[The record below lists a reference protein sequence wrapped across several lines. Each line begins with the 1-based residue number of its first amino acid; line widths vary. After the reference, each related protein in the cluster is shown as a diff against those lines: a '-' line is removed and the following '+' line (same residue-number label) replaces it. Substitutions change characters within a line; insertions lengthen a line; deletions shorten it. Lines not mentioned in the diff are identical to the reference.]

1 MRIHRRLLAVA
12 ALAVLAASAGAASLT
27 SAAPS
32 PARLRA
38 FEGCPSFLAYVRK
51 EALPLVGPSGLGSGV
66 VGIGATAPPGPA
78 RDAVAGAQR
87 ADADF
92 SGTNVQEEG
101 VDEPDL
107 VKTDG
112 RTLFVVSDGRVSALD
127 VRSRRPKLLDSLR
140 LDAGWAHELLL
151 DRSRLIV
158 LSQGTPMPMPID
170 GGVGI
175 RAPRW
180 PYPSKT
186 ELTEVDVSRPDRLR
200 VLRTLELD
208 GGYLT
213 ARLVGHVAR
222 VVLSSPIGQDLPFVA
237 PGSPGAAETAR
248 ATEQNRAVVQSAGA
262 RSWLPSR
269 TLRGPKG
276 RILDSGP
283 IVQCRNV
290 RRPTGFSGLGMVT
303 VLTVDLA
310 RGLDPIDA
318 DAIVSDGRVVYASR
332 SSLYVATDR
341 FDPRAAD
348 GRPVADGVTTAIHRF
363 DISSPT
369 QTSYH
374 GSATFAGVL
383 LNQWSLS
390 EWNGTLRVAST
401 EQPVWWGGPQTES
414 QTTVTTFGQRK
425 GALARLGSVGGLG
438 NGERVYAVRF
448 IGDTGYVVTFRQV
461 DPLYTLD
468 LSTPSRPVV
477 RGELKIRGYSA
488 YLHPVGDDLLLGIG
502 RDATD
507 DGRVLGTQASLFD
520 VSDIRSP
527 KRLDAFS
534 LGNGLSEAEQDHHA
548 FLWWPRTGLAVIP
561 LQAYGDTPF
570 IGALGLRVRR
580 TDGIA
585 EVGRVAHPG
594 QPGVEPVGSP
604 GTPIRRSI
612 VVGDV
617 VYTMSAAGVRASA
630 LGTFADLGFA
640 RLPQGGPVA
649 PPQPTR

>member
-112 RTLFVVSDGRVSALD
+112 RTLFVVSDGRGQRA
-127 VRSRRPKLLDSLR
+127 RRPL
-140 LDAGWAHELLL
+140 APTE
-151 DRSRLIV
+151 
-158 LSQGTPMPMPID
+158 
-170 GGVGI
+170 
-175 RAPRW
+175 APRLAA
-180 PYPSKT
+180 PRRRVGARAAP
-186 ELTEVDVSRPDRLR
+186 RPQPPDRPVAGDADADPDR
-200 VLRTLELD
+200 RRRRDPRTTVAVPLEDRAHRGRRRPAGPSARAAHTELD

-222 VVLSSPIGQDLPFVA
+222 VVPVLTDRAEHLPSW
-237 PGSPGAAETAR
+237 PRAAQERPRRR

-318 DAIVSDGRVVYASR
+318 DAIVSNGRVVYASR

-414 QTTVTTFGQRK
+414 QTTVTTSASGKARWHGS
-425 GALARLGSVGGLG
+425 GAWAGSETESGSTRCASSGTPG
-438 NGERVYAVRF
+438 
-448 IGDTGYVVTFRQV
+448 
-461 DPLYTLD
+461 TLSPSVK
-468 LSTPSRPVV
+468 STRSTPSTCGAPSRPVV
-477 RGELKIRGYSA
+477 RGELKTIRGYLA

-507 DGRVLGTQASLFD
+507 DGRVLGRRR
-520 VSDIRSP
+520 RS
-527 KRLDAFS
+527 S
-534 LGNGLSEAEQDHHA
+534 TS
-548 FLWWPRTGLAVIP
+548 RTSAAPSGSTRSRSATVC
-561 LQAYGDTPF
+561 
-570 IGALGLRVRR
+570 RR
-580 TDGIA
+580 PSRTTTRSSGGP
-585 EVGRVAHPG
+585 GR
-594 QPGVEPVGSP
+594 GSP
-604 GTPIRRSI
+604 
-612 VVGDV
+612 
-617 VYTMSAAGVRASA
+617 
-630 LGTFADLGFA
+630 
-640 RLPQGGPVA
+640 
-649 PPQPTR
+649 